1 MAYYPYYSNVSDT
14 KKAEWNMDDEILK
27 IIKQLKSFFI
37 IYMNEWELKNAY
49 FILRQLRM
57 EIDAKLKP
65 EEQKEAEKKMGKL
78 ERKRKEYLKNQKEK
92 KGDFYG
98 SCEEYY
104 IFLNRLMKEHGLFF
118 REKMEDEGL

>member
-1 MAYYPYYSNVSDT
+1 MAYHPYYQSSSET

-27 IIKQLKSFFI
+27 IIKELKSLFI
-37 IYMNEWELKNAY
+37 IYMNEWDLKNAY

-65 EEQKEAEKKMGKL
+65 DEQKEAESKMGEL
-78 ERKRKEYLKNQKEK
+78 ENKRREYLKNQKEK
-92 KGDFYG
+92 KGEFYR
-98 SCEEYY
+98 SCEKYY
-104 IFLNRLMKEHGLFF
+104 IFLNRLMKDHGLFF